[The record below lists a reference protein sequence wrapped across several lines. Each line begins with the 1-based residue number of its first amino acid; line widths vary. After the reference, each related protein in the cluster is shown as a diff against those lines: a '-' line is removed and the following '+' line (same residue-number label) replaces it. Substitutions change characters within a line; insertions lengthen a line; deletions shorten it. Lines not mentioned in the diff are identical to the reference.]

1 MEERQMKKIGLVLTS
16 VLVVF
21 ICSSC
26 SLKLTID
33 TNSKT
38 EKAEVVDTTKSTGS
52 TEKSNE
58 EITNTNLSNIE
69 EAHAFYGVW
78 CSGSKNRSDA
88 EKIAMDLSDKGYK
101 PQIIVTTDWENLNPE
116 KFYVVTAGVCE
127 TKQEAEL
134 LLSDVKKSGYSD
146 AYIKYT
152 GKRK

>member
-1 MEERQMKKIGLVLTS
+1 M
-16 VLVVF
+16 
-21 ICSSC
+21 
-26 SLKLTID
+26 
-33 TNSKT
+33 
-38 EKAEVVDTTKSTGS
+38 
-52 TEKSNE
+52 
-58 EITNTNLSNIE
+58 SNIE